1 MSVRPPSNH
10 QLVGRVSH
18 LSIEWYRAQAIAK
31 ARRAQLNDEYRRYFE
46 VNGEPEPNHRRIKPD
61 DPAYEG
67 VINFTNAAYE
77 LLVDAQRKKN
87 NAKRRLETAVRALMA
102 FSGDTV
108 QVPKKPYVARANIRG
123 ETLQ

>member
-1 MSVRPPSNH
+1 MKRPQNR
-10 QLVGRVSH
+10 QLVARVAY
-18 LSIEWYRAQAIAK
+18 LSIEWYRAQAVAK

-46 VNGEPEPNHRRIKPD
+46 VNGEPEPNHRRINPN

-67 VINFTNAAYE
+67 VVNFTNSAYE
-77 LLVDAQRKKN
+77 RLVDAQRQKN

-102 FSGDTV
+102 FSGDTL
-108 QVPKKPYVARANIRG
+108 QVPKKPYVARANIHG

>member
-1 MSVRPPSNH
+1 MKKPSNH
-10 QLVGRVSH
+10 QLVARVAY

-31 ARRAQLNDEYRRYFE
+31 ARRAQLNDEYRRYFQ
-46 VNGEPEPNHRRIKPD
+46 VNGEPEPNHRRINPE

-67 VINFTNAAYE
+67 VINFTNPAYE
-77 LLVDAQRKKN
+77 RLVAARQQKN
-87 NAKRRLETAVRALMA
+87 NAKRRLETAVRALMD

-108 QVPKKPYVARANIRG
+108 QVPKKPYVARANIHG